1 MNAHRPLSETPIAI
15 VGLGALYPRSGD
27 LREFWGNV
35 VDAVD
40 CIEDVPET
48 HWKVEDYYD
57 PDPSAPDKTY
67 AKRGGFIPTV
77 PFNPLEF
84 GLPPTT
90 LEVTDVLQLLSL
102 VVAKQTL
109 ADVGGGWDPARTGVV
124 LGITGANSLTQ
135 PLATRLQTP
144 VLKEVVRSVGL
155 TERDAEEIAAKFVKA
170 FAPWEENSFPGMLG
184 NVVAG
189 RIANRFDFGGTNC
202 TVDAACASSLA
213 ALHMAASELVSGRAD
228 VMLTGGCDAENTILM
243 YLCFS
248 KTPALSK
255 SGVIRPFDESS
266 DGTLIGEGI
275 GMLALKRLEDAE
287 RDGDRIYS
295 VLRGI
300 GSSSDGRFKSIY
312 APRREGQVVALERA
326 YADAGVSPASVG
338 LIECHGTGT
347 SLGDLTELSALKDV
361 YSAASEDKQFAAVGS
376 VKSQIGHTKAAA
388 GAAALIKVSLALH
401 EKVLPPTINVTQPRE
416 AVDFPNSP
424 FYVNTRSVP
433 WVLEPRRDVRRAVV
447 SSFGFG
453 GTNFHCVV
461 EEHSPSVTQ
470 VSHRTARVHVWH
482 APDVPSLLEAVEGPA
497 SSDRVPDS
505 HARLAVV
512 ARDSAELAS
521 LLADAVKRIKS
532 GATSFELPSG
542 AYFRTSAAVPGRVA
556 ALFAGQGSQYVGMG
570 AATGLALPPV
580 REAFDAASLLSDP
593 ADPLNRVVFP
603 PPAFDKEAAAAQEAS
618 LRRTDYAQPA
628 IGALSVGQFRYLSA
642 LGFTAEG
649 MLGHSFGELTALWAA
664 GSLTEDEFHTLAAAR
679 GRAMASLPSA
689 DADRG
694 TMAAVRCD
702 ADALSDLLSAH
713 PDVVV
718 CNLNGPHQTV
728 VGGGTEAVSAFVSAA
743 KASGLD
749 AQLLPVAAAFH
760 TPYVMHAVDA
770 FRAAVSSVDVREPV
784 AEVYANTA
792 DASYGRDIAHNRKVL
807 VDQLGKPVAFA
818 DRVRQ
823 MYEAGYRVF
832 VEFGPRAVLSGLV
845 RRILGED
852 TDAVVLS
859 ADAGPGKDGDR
870 AIKQLAARLTVLGL
884 PLTTP
889 DRFTAPEPVAEETK
903 GMRVALNGVNHVP
916 DERRRAYQDALT
928 NGYKITPQ
936 TPGTPAPAAPAAT
949 PAAATPAP
957 TPAAVT
963 PAAAAPAA
971 GFASTAAAPAAAP
984 AAGFASTAGFAPS
997 AAQPSAATPPQPA
1010 PAVPTLL
1017 AQTTPPAPPSPA
1029 VADPIVSPAAPAY
1042 HPVGFGATGVAWE
1055 HLALHRDYLDSQLR
1069 VAERLSGVLE
1079 HETRQGTLTD
1089 LAVAGITSV
1098 TEHSIAIGR
1107 SHMHATD
1114 VLLGFAHLDAGT
1126 PITYAPSH
1134 RYTPELTAA
1143 PTRHEV
1149 AAAPPAATPTTVVP
1163 QWDNG
1168 DRGPEATPTPTP
1180 TPAAATA
1187 AATAYAYAPSAPAT
1201 PTNGTPTN
1209 GTATNGTATPAPVA
1223 APAPT
1228 TNGTAAPAAAPTTNG
1243 TAAPATNGTAAPAA
1257 ASTTNGTHT
1266 GVHTPSNGTP
1276 APTNALAPATNGA
1289 PATAPTAPATGAD
1302 VQTVLLSVVEQKT
1315 GYPADMLDLSMDVEA
1330 DLGIDSIKR
1339 VEIMGELRER
1349 FPNSAN
1355 ATPEA
1360 LGELR
1365 TLGDIIEFVGGT
1377 PAAPTPATPAP
1388 APAPTPTAAPT
1399 AAPTQAAPTQ
1409 AAPTQAAA
1417 TPAPAAED
1425 VTAVLLSVVE
1435 QKTGYP
1441 ADMLDLSM
1449 DVEADL
1455 GIDSIKRVEIMG
1467 ELRERFPNSANAT
1480 PEALGELRTLAD
1492 IIGFVGEGA
1501 DLPKADG
1508 ATGIAR
1514 MQARLTTLPAADQLL
1529 DAYGDRPV
1537 ALLSGAA
1544 TPLAERVA
1552 AALRA
1557 KGWQIGT
1564 GAPDLV
1570 LHFAPEAPQTWH
1582 EATEALT
1589 EALLA
1594 AARHPAPAER
1604 RTGFVVV
1611 SRIDGRLGM
1620 AEPTGPGALLGGLSG
1635 LTNTLAIEAP
1645 GLFTRTVDLSPE
1657 LSDDDAARL
1666 LLLELEDAD
1675 PTPTKIGI
1683 DTHGTRH
1690 TLTAANT
1697 ETPAPTEVPEPGPH
1711 DLFVVTGGARGVTA
1725 ACAIGLARRYRTN
1738 LLLLG
1743 RTPHTGVPAHLRAV
1757 PEDGLKAAII
1767 AHTRAQGGKPL
1778 PREVEKIYKNVLAQR
1793 EIQATLDAIRATG
1806 AQAEYLA
1813 VDVTDAEAT
1822 REALRPYRIT
1832 GVVHGAGVL
1841 ADQLIVDKKAED
1853 VAAVLGTKLHGLKSV
1868 LDAVDEPKHVLLFSS
1883 VAGFF
1888 GNRGQSDY
1896 AMANEALN
1904 RVAVQLRATLPN
1916 SRVTSVVW
1924 GAWAGGMVTPEL
1936 ERMFSERGVTLIPLA
1951 TGVDFF
1957 TEQFTAQR
1965 SADVVTIVGPDTPL
1979 STREITTETGTVRRS
1994 TAPLVGDPVLADHAI
2009 GGVPVLPATA
2019 AIGALLGTARQLKDF
2034 AVLKGITLGDDRPES
2049 LDFVTRPDHVLVRDE
2064 GGRPR
2069 YRATVVPGTPA
2080 PERIP
2085 NLDGPATPYDPYATG
2100 ALFHGPSLRGITDV
2114 VSDVDSRLVLR
2125 CQLPDAEIAGG
2136 AYRAGDY
2143 SPVLADLLLQA
2154 ALVRVHRAQGVN
2166 SLPTAVAAVQVHGPL
2181 PDGEP
2186 FLVVVEPES
2195 GTRATVTACAL
2206 DGRVLLR
2213 FKGVDVVPSTTLDFA
2228 REVGR

>member
-1 MNAHRPLSETPIAI
+1 MNAHRTLSETPIAI

-35 VDAVD
+35 VDARD

-155 TERDAEEIAAKFVKA
+155 TEQDAEEIAAKFVKA

-255 SGVIRPFDESS
+255 SGVIRPFDEGS

-424 FYVNTRSVP
+424 FYVNTRAVP
-433 WVLEPRRDVRRAVV
+433 WVLEPKRDVRRAVV

-482 APDVPSLLEAVEGPA
+482 APDVESLLEAVKGPA
-497 SSDRVPDS
+497 SSERVPDS

-521 LLADAVKRIKS
+521 LLADAVTRIKS
-532 GATSFELPSG
+532 GVTAFELPSG
-542 AYFRTSAAVPGRVA
+542 AYFRTSAGVPGRVA

-603 PPAFDKEAAAAQEAS
+603 PPAFDKEAASAQEAA

-664 GSLTEDEFHTLAAAR
+664 GSLTEEEFHTLAAAR

-702 ADALSDLLSAH
+702 APALSDLLAEH

-743 KASGLD
+743 RAAGLD
-749 AQLLPVAAAFH
+749 AQPLPVAAAFH

-792 DASYGRDIAHNRKVL
+792 GASYGRDIAHNREVL

-823 MYEAGYRVF
+823 LYEAGYRVF

-870 AIKQLAARLTVLGL
+870 AIKQLVARLTVLGL

-936 TPGTPAPAAPAAT
+936 PAPAPAAPA
-949 PAAATPAP
+949 PALAVSAP
-957 TPAAVT
+957 TPAAPT
-963 PAAAAPAA
+963 
-971 GFASTAAAPAAAP
+971 PAAAP
-984 AAGFASTAGFAPS
+984 AAS
-997 AAQPSAATPPQPA
+997 AAPAAATPPPA
-1010 PAVPTLL
+1010 PSAPAAAPTPSS
-1017 AQTTPPAPPSPA
+1017 APQVTPAFTPQAASAPVASTPPTPAPSAPPALAEP
-1029 VADPIVSPAAPAY
+1029 VVSPAY

-1114 VLLGFAHLDAGT
+1114 VLLSFAHLDAGA
-1126 PITYAPSH
+1126 PITYAPSS

-1143 PTRHEV
+1143 PTRYEV
-1149 AAAPPAATPTTVVP
+1149 AAAPTPTTTPQPLTPTTVVP

-1168 DRGPEATPTPTP
+1168 DRGPEAAPTAFTPPTPT
-1180 TPAAATA
+1180 ATA
-1187 AATAYAYAPSAPAT
+1187 PAYAPSTPSAPAT
-1201 PTNGTPTN
+1201 PTTVT
-1209 GTATNGTATPAPVA
+1209 TPAV
-1223 APAPT
+1223 T
-1228 TNGTAAPAAAPTTNG
+1228 TP
-1243 TAAPATNGTAAPAA
+1243 APATNGTAALATNGTPAA
-1257 ASTTNGTHT
+1257 ASTAAPSINGTHA
-1266 GVHTPSNGTP
+1266 P
-1276 APTNALAPATNGA
+1276 AAVPAPATNGA
-1289 PATAPTAPATGAD
+1289 SAGD

-1339 VEIMGELRER
+1339 VEIMGELRDR

-1377 PAAPTPATPAP
+1377 AAAPD
-1388 APAPTPTAAPT
+1388 PTPTAAPT
-1399 AAPTQAAPTQ
+1399 PPPATQAAPATPT
-1409 AAPTQAAA
+1409 ASPTASPAPTTAPAPATAA
-1417 TPAPAAED
+1417 TPAAED
-1425 VTAVLLSVVE
+1425 VTAVLLAVVE

-1467 ELRERFPNSANAT
+1467 ELRDRFPNSANAT

-1492 IIGFVGEGA
+1492 IVGFVGEGA

-1537 ALLSGAA
+1537 ALLSGAP

-1570 LHFAPEAPQTWH
+1570 LHFAPEAPQTWQD
-1582 EATEALT
+1582 ATEALT
-1589 EALLA
+1589 DALLTA
-1594 AARHPAPAER
+1594 GRHPETDHAEPSHTASNHPEPSHTAPGHTEPGHTAPGHTAPSLAPSEHR
-1604 RTGFVVV
+1604 KGFIAV

-1620 AEPTGPGALLGGLSG
+1620 ADPRGPAALLGGLSG

-1645 GLFTRTVDLSPE
+1645 GLFTRTVDLSPD

-1666 LLLELEDAD
+1666 LLQEIEDAD
-1675 PTPTKIGI
+1675 PVPTRIGV
-1683 DTHGTRH
+1683 DARGTRH
-1690 TLTAANT
+1690 TLTLT
-1697 ETPAPTEVPEPGPH
+1697 HDTPAPTELPEPGPT

-1725 ACAIGLARRYRTN
+1725 ACAIGLAKRYRTN

-1743 RTPHTGVPAHLRAV
+1743 RTPNTGVPAYLRTI

-1767 AHTRAQGGKPL
+1767 AHTRAQGAKPL

-1793 EIQATLDAIRATG
+1793 EIQATLEAIRATG

-1822 REALRPYRIT
+1822 KEALRPYRIT

-1868 LDAVDEPKHVLLFSS
+1868 LDAVEEPKHVLLFSS

-1904 RVAVQLRATLPN
+1904 RVAVQLRADLPN

-1936 ERMFSERGVTLIPLA
+1936 ERMFTERGVTLIPLA
-1951 TGVDFF
+1951 TGVDYF
-1957 TEQFTAQR
+1957 TEQFTGPR
-1965 SADVVTIVGPDTPL
+1965 SADVVTVVGPDTPL
-1979 STREITTETGTVRRS
+1979 STREITAPTGTVRRS

-2019 AIGALLGTARQLKDF
+2019 AIGALLGSARQLKDF
-2034 AVLKGITLGDDRPES
+2034 AVLKGVTLGDDRPEF
-2049 LDFVTRPDHVLVRDE
+2049 LDFVARPDHVLVRDE

-2069 YRATVVPGTPA
+2069 YRATVVTETPA

-2085 NLDGPATPYDPYATG
+2085 NLDGPVTPYDPYTTG
-2100 ALFHGPSLRGITDV
+2100 ALFHGPSLRGITGV

-2125 CQLPDAEIAGG
+2125 CELPDAEIAGG

-2143 SPVLADLLLQA
+2143 SPALADLLLQA

-2166 SLPTAVAAVQVHGPL
+2166 SLPTAVASVQVHGPL
-2181 PDGEP
+2181 PSGEP

-2195 GTRATVTACAL
+2195 GTRATITACAL

-2213 FKGVDVVPSTTLDFA
+2213 FKGVDVVPSATLDFGQGD
-2228 REVGR
+2228 RR